1 MSASPL
7 ADLVV
12 LELASVLAGPSVGM
26 FFAEHGA
33 RVVKVEAP
41 VGDVTRRWHLAAEDP
56 ADTRPAYFCA
66 VNWGKESVVL
76 DLASDE
82 GRDALHRLAAHA
94 DLVVSSF
101 RPGGATRLGAD
112 ADTLRALNPRL
123 IVVEVDGYGPGD
135 DRPGYDAVVQAEAGF
150 TGLNG
155 QSDGPPT
162 KMPVALVDVLAAHQL
177 KEAALVALLARE
189 RTGQGATVRVSL
201 LASAVASLANQA
213 ANWLTAG
220 VEPRRIGS
228 AHPNIAPYGTP
239 YPTATGDVV
248 LAVGT
253 DRQFAALADVLGL
266 APDARFA
273 TNADRV
279 RARDGLDAVLT
290 AALATRDREPFL
302 AELGARGVPAGAV
315 RSVPDVFAH
324 PEAARLV
331 VDDGDGH
338 RAVRTVPGEARV
350 LSPPPALGAHTRAV
364 LAEVAGLD
372 RAALDAL
379 AGPPGSP

>member
-1 MSASPL
+1 MPL
-7 ADLVV
+7 SNLVV
-12 LELASVLAGPSVGM
+12 VELASVLAGPSVGM

-41 VGDVTRRWHLAAEDP
+41 AGDVTRSWHLAAEDP
-56 ADTRPAYFCA
+56 TDTRPAYFCA

-76 DLASDE
+76 DLASAD
-82 GRDALHRLAAHA
+82 GRDALHRLARGA

-101 RPGGATRLGAD
+101 RPGSAARLGAD

-150 TGLNG
+150 TALNG
-155 QSDGPPT
+155 QADGPPT

-189 RTGQGATVRVSL
+189 RTGQGAAVRVSL

-213 ANWLTAG
+213 ANWLTAD

-228 AHPNIAPYGTP
+228 AHPNIAPYGAP

-253 DRQFAALADVLGL
+253 DRQFAALAEALAL

-279 RARDGLDAVLT
+279 RSRDALDAVLRD
-290 AALATRDREPFL
+290 ALATRDRRPLL
-302 AELGARGVPAGAV
+302 ADLAARGVPAGAV

-324 PEAARLV
+324 PEAARLI
-331 VDDGDGH
+331 VDDGAGH
-338 RAVRTVPGEARV
+338 RAVRTVPSESRA
-350 LSPPPALGAHTRAV
+350 LSPPPALGAHTRSA
-364 LAEVAGLD
+364 L
-372 RAALDAL
+372 AALTDLDAAAL
-379 AGPPGSP
+379 NRLEGDTAAP